1 MITCYYSSTP
11 DFTGFFTFIT
21 IISVVWGILNVI
33 LFFKL
38 WQMCD
43 NVKKLAKNDSIP
55 FREKF
60 GAILLSGDKEKAYK
74 LVEEKLLHDLLKTY
88 YDYVDESQ
96 MLEEMESDIDAAKE
110 YVHKT
115 GFELPEHL
123 SSAENFVAYRNK
135 IYNP

>member
-1 MITCYYSSTP
+1 
-11 DFTGFFTFIT
+11 
-21 IISVVWGILNVI
+21 
-33 LFFKL
+33 
-38 WQMCD
+38 MCD

-88 YDYVDESQ
+88 YYYYCNYSVDESR
-96 MLEEMESDIDAAKE
+96 MLEEMESEIDDAKK

-135 IYNP
+135 IYNS